1 MFATNVIGGLVWQ
14 MTLGVG
20 LYVAYNILTS
30 AVYDRI
36 VAATN
41 TEGTCTFL
49 VFLGDCFGYVVTF
62 AILLLRDFGSSSN
75 TSDDGTSD
83 EDTILG
89 VFLTFVY
96 LGIGVSVGCLLAARC
111 YFWKRLRKDDNA
123 SELEVVR
130 LAEQSELDLDGHS
143 IT

>member
-1 MFATNVIGGLVWQ
+1 MRRCLGLCIDP
-14 MTLGVG
+14 TAAGGVG
-20 LYVAYNILTS
+20 V
-30 AVYDRI
+30 RF
-36 VAATN
+36 AATN

-62 AILLLRDFGSSSN
+62 AILLLRDFGSSSSSSA
-75 TSDDGTSD
+75 SDDDDDDD
-83 EDTILG
+83 EEEDDSILS

-96 LGIGVSVGCLLAARC
+96 LGIGVSIGCLLAARC
-111 YFWKRLRKDDNA
+111 YFWKRLREDDNA

-130 LAEQSELDLDGHS
+130 LAEQSELDLDGHV